1 MVLLSGIFRDTPI
14 NTQEIPQK
22 LLDIQDKQRSNPLPW
37 KGQFSPQLIETLIK
51 KYATSNSVIFDPF
64 LGSGTVL
71 YEAARFGIE
80 AHGTDINPAALTL
93 ASVYKFTNIYQRQR
107 EIYTSKFIE
116 RLKAEIPDDTMPLFQ
131 GINIRE
137 DLAPDEI
144 KQKLIKLVDNSEESL
159 IKLLH
164 KILVIL
170 LDFGNTEL
178 TSFRIFTLANTIS
191 TFIHKLPY
199 TEKTVNAY
207 NADSRNTPLT
217 DGKVNLIITSPPY
230 INVFNYHQQY
240 RASTEAL
247 GWNLLEV
254 AKSEFGS
261 NRKHRANR
269 FLTVIQYCLDMAA
282 TLQELL
288 RICSTDSRM
297 IFVVG
302 RESNVRGTAFYNG
315 EIVTEIAYQVFG
327 IDLHTRQERKFTN
340 RYGQIIKE
348 DILHFKK
355 PKAIDYNNINIQTAI
370 IVAIKALEAANSL
383 AINDVKSDIKDAI
396 TKADKVEPSPYYNP
410 EKARK

>member
-1 MVLLSGIFRDTPI
+1 MVLLSGIFSDTPI

-22 LLDIQDKQRSNPLPW
+22 LLDIQDKQRTNPLPW

-51 KYATSNSVIFDPF
+51 KYAISNSVIFDPF

-71 YEAARFGIE
+71 YEAARFGME

-93 ASVYKFTNIYQRQR
+93 SSIYEFTNLSQRQR
-107 EIYTSKFIE
+107 EIYTSNFLE
-116 RLKAEIPDDTMPLFQ
+116 QLRTEIPDDTMPLFQ
-131 GINIRE
+131 TINIQK
-137 DLAPDEI
+137 DLAPNDI
-144 KQKLIKLVDNSEESL
+144 KQKLVKLVDNNEKSL
-159 IKLLH
+159 SKLLH
-164 KILVIL
+164 EILVIL

-178 TSFRIFTLANTIS
+178 TSFRIFTVANTIC

-199 TEKTVNAY
+199 TEKTVNTY

-217 DGKVNLIITSPPY
+217 DGKVNLVITSPPY

-240 RASTEAL
+240 RGSTEAL
-247 GWNLLEV
+247 NWNLLEV

-261 NRKHRANR
+261 NRKHRNNR
-269 FLTVIQYCLDMAA
+269 FLTVIQYCLDIAA

-288 RICSTDSRM
+288 RICSADSRM
-297 IFVVG
+297 IFIVG

-327 IDLHTRQERKFTN
+327 MNLHTRQERKFTN

-355 PKAIDYNNINIQTAI
+355 QEKIEYNTRNIQTARI
-370 IVAIKALEAANSL
+370 IAIKSLEAAYRL
-383 AINDVKSDIKDAI
+383 AVDDVKSDIKEAI
-396 TKADKVEPSPYYNP
+396 TKAYKVEPSPYYNL

>member
-1 MVLLSGIFRDTPI
+1 MVLLSEIFSDTPI

-116 RLKAEIPDDTMPLFQ
+116 RLKAEIPDDTMPLFKS
-131 GINIRE
+131 INLQR
-137 DLAPDEI
+137 DLAPNEI
-144 KQKLIKLVDNSEESL
+144 KQKLIKLVENSEESL

-164 KILVIL
+164 EILVTL
-170 LDFGNTEL
+170 LDFSNTEL
-178 TSFRIFTLANTIS
+178 TSLRVFSVANTIC

-207 NADSRNTPLT
+207 NADSRNTPLE
-217 DGKVNLIITSPPY
+217 DAKVNLVITSPPY

-240 RASTEAL
+240 RTSTQGERIL
-247 GWNLLEV
+247 ILSWVRL
-254 AKSEFGS
+254 
-261 NRKHRANR
+261 R
-269 FLTVIQYCLDMAA
+269 LT
-282 TLQELL
+282 
-288 RICSTDSRM
+288 R
-297 IFVVG
+297 
-302 RESNVRGTAFYNG
+302 
-315 EIVTEIAYQVFG
+315 
-327 IDLHTRQERKFTN
+327 
-340 RYGQIIKE
+340 
-348 DILHFKK
+348 
-355 PKAIDYNNINIQTAI
+355 
-370 IVAIKALEAANSL
+370 
-383 AINDVKSDIKDAI
+383 
-396 TKADKVEPSPYYNP
+396 ADK
-410 EKARK
+410 RL

>member
-1 MVLLSGIFRDTPI
+1 MVILSGIFSDTPI

-22 LLDIQDKQRSNPLPW
+22 LLDIQDKHRSNPLPW

-51 KYATSNSVIFDPF
+51 KYADKNSIIFDPF

-93 ASVYKFTNIYQRQR
+93 ASIYKFTNISQRQR
-107 EIYTSKFIE
+107 EVYTSKFIKQ
-116 RLKAEIPDDTMPLFQ
+116 LSAGIPDDTMPLFQ
-131 GINIRE
+131 STNLQK

-144 KQKLIKLVDNSEESL
+144 KQKLVKLVENTEENL
-159 IKLLH
+159 IKLLYE
-164 KILVIL
+164 ILIIL

-191 TFIHKLPY
+191 SFIHKLPCI
-199 TEKTVNAY
+199 EKTVNTY
-207 NADSRNTPLT
+207 NVDSRNTPLT
-217 DGKVNLIITSPPY
+217 DGKINLVITSPPY

-261 NRKHRANR
+261 NRKHRSNR
-269 FLTVIQYCLDMAA
+269 FLTVIQYCLDIAA

-288 RICSTDSRM
+288 RICSADSRM
-297 IFVVG
+297 IFIVG

-315 EIVTEIAYQVFG
+315 EIVTEIAHQVFG
-327 IDLHTRQERKFTN
+327 MDLHTRQERKFTN
-340 RYGQIIKE
+340 RYGQIIIE

-355 PKAIDYNNINIQTAI
+355 QEKLEYNNLNTEIPRI
-370 IVAIKALEAANSL
+370 IAIKSLEAAYPL
-383 AINDVKSDIKDAI
+383 AANDVKSDIKDAI
-396 TKADKVEPSPYYNP
+396 TKANKVEPSPYYNP